1 MANLVRRDPFF
12 DMTTPWQRDI
22 DRIFRSVADQFGRMD
37 LSTRQVE
44 WLPAADVL
52 SSGDDMV
59 IRLELPGIDPSKDLE
74 ITVEDDVLHI
84 RGERR
89 GSEEETRGGFIRRE
103 TSYGSFE
110 RSLPLPRN
118 AKTDDLKATYQDGI
132 LEIVVPKGAKQSA
145 QRVPVE
151 VTTGKKR

>member
-1 MANLVRRDPFF
+1 
-12 DMTTPWQRDI
+12 
-22 DRIFRSVADQFGRMD
+22 SVSSSRG
-37 LSTRQVE
+37 STR
-44 WLPAADVL
+44 
-52 SSGDDMV
+52 G
-59 IRLELPGIDPSKDLE
+59 KDLE

-151 VTTGKKR
+151 VTSGKKK